1 MTAEELQ
8 QYRDQLLRDQALSP
22 LYVPRRF
29 TALPESGNLS
39 SDLEFRTYG
48 MLRDREPTLEEVL
61 THPSIAIVADP
72 GAGKSVVGRAAVEH
86 LLTHSDRLPV
96 FAEVKQYRVDLPTL
110 FRITTPAALLEPRAT
125 INGVALKRTYVLD
138 GIDEI
143 PKELLQRLGAELRDF
158 MENEPGAHFVVT
170 ARQAF
175 YVANRN
181 LLPPIPAVF
190 HILPFATEDIEQYC
204 ANADVDSD
212 RFMKA
217 IHAVSAAEEVRNP
230 FILSVMVQ
238 RFRDLG
244 SLSELRSENLSY
256 MIDRLI
262 QSRPQVNAH
271 RQRRALRML
280 GVAMET
286 YSRNELTEEEALRVI
301 REAVRLTEQQAREL
315 LDELYASI
323 LKRTGNGLSFLL
335 ASYGEYLAAEA
346 LEDAPLSRLKELAFL
361 DFSTPNDSWENAV
374 SYLLELNSSVRR
386 AFVRQYPIWT
396 LTAST
401 MAFSEHEKDVI
412 VNQILKELTA
422 NNQLVSDHP
431 RINVRRLTTF
441 ITTLTESVLEKDL
454 ASRNDVITGNALILL
469 GVRGNPGI
477 VSLAMDILSDRQKN
491 PGSRMAAV
499 MALVNSGSSALVPR
513 LLEIAHADDP
523 LNINIVDLIG
533 GLTDETQLMLT
544 LPVIIRT
551 NAGLSAAYY
560 HFRELKSRSAVI
572 AVLRFF
578 LEHPNDLNSIRT
590 EGYVE
595 PILKLIPR
603 YWDDEIPGLLVD
615 LIDFIETNHFYP
627 DHNGPFRK
635 LFAIVGTADAEGTV
649 PRIYFERLAA
659 RREADRRRMYYVDQ
673 TLAGLMRP
681 PTARWLIEHE
691 AFTMIENLAPYLHGE
706 VRELLRP
713 HSNGVIDA
721 QDAAAQRYRE
731 EQFESELARKTSI
744 VLVQERLLTRRTLT
758 EALVDFVELQQEHW
772 PELPGAF
779 RTWLAEE
786 ISRQLGRLD
795 LEHTV
800 EWRDNSLWQPQV
812 LPLLLEIV
820 ERYELHIDP
829 DEPLVFAAMSMDRN
843 IAANHYRRFGFTDH
857 AKQTLERLLGRAPSN
872 QALNELIRFV
882 ENAGIWSDGIAEAM
896 RAVVRD
902 PANKDKEYVQVTALN
917 LLMQHSVDD
926 DFVSQ
931 VYRDGTSTSLRS
943 AAFEGLISRQ
953 HRPTIERS
961 LGRLL
966 NDELELRRGEV
977 PMPNQTPLD
986 WIAKIR
992 ADFALP
998 KLIELR
1004 AQALRLQLATVTQ
1017 LLSNTIGA
1025 INRRELVR
1033 VIRQQL
1039 DVTPPNWHRWQ
1050 MSQAI
1055 EQERTATIEEA
1066 QRTPFDSVIKKLKG
1080 ATSLNRLKVFCEGAN
1095 DIPVFDEL
1103 VAQAGEAPEIIFGDV
1118 GGWPGLRNKDPE
1130 FLLLGS
1136 RAVIVI
1142 MDGDQGRELSKQDRP
1157 LTDVAQEQENR
1168 LARHGID
1175 LYILRRYGIEN
1186 YLPRQ
1191 AVERVLGVD
1200 LSAYFPVPDHVPFTE
1215 QLSEDNKGLRYRL
1228 RRWMAL
1234 KLDLKMPQP
1243 RRPLYS
1249 KAQNRDVAKLINLEA
1264 DLAGTDLFQI
1274 VQSIV
1279 QRARELQED

>member
-1 MTAEELQ
+1 MTPEELQ
-8 QYRDQLLRDQALSP
+8 QYRDQLFRDHVLGP

-48 MLRDREPTLEEVL
+48 MLRDREPMLEEVL

-86 LLTHSDRLPV
+86 LLNHSDRVPV

-110 FRITTPAALLEPRAT
+110 FRITTPVGVLEPRAT
-125 INGVALKRTYVLD
+125 VGGVALKRTYVLD

-143 PKELLQRLGAELRDF
+143 PMELLQRLGAELRDF
-158 MENEPGAHFVVT
+158 MENEAGAHFVVT

-204 ANADVDSD
+204 ANADVDPD

-217 IHAVSAAEEVRNP
+217 IHSVSAAEEVRNP

-238 RFRDLG
+238 RFRELG

-301 REAVRLTEQQAREL
+301 REAMRLTQQQAREL

-361 DFSTPNDSWENAV
+361 DFSTPNDSWGNAV
-374 SYLLELNSSVRR
+374 SYLLELNSSVRQ

-396 LTAST
+396 LTASAI
-401 MAFSEHEKDVI
+401 AFSEHEKDMI

-469 GVRGNPGI
+469 GVRGNPRV
-477 VSLAMDILSDRQKN
+477 VSLAMDILSDRQESR
-491 PGSRMAAV
+491 GSRMAAV
-499 MALVNSGSSALVPR
+499 LALVNSGTSALVPR
-513 LLEIAHADDP
+513 LLVTAHADDP

-533 GLTDETQLMLT
+533 ALTDDTQLRLT
-544 LPVIIRT
+544 LPVIVRT

-560 HFRELKSRSAVI
+560 HLRELKSREAVI

-590 EGYVE
+590 EGYIE

-603 YWDDEIPGLLVD
+603 YWDDEIARLLAD

-635 LFAIVGTADAEGTV
+635 LFEIVGAADVGGTV
-649 PRIYFERLAA
+649 PRLYFERLAL
-659 RREADRRRMYYVDQ
+659 RGDTDRRQMYYVDQ

-721 QDAAAQRYRE
+721 QDAAAHRYRE
-731 EQFESELARKTSI
+731 EQLETEIARKTSI
-744 VLVQERLLTRRTLT
+744 VLVQERLLTRRTLA
-758 EALVDFVELQQEHW
+758 EALVDFVELQPEHW

-779 RTWLAEE
+779 RTWLARE
-786 ISRQLGRLD
+786 ISLQLGRLD

-800 EWRDNSLWQPQV
+800 EWKDNSLWQPHV
-812 LPLLLEIV
+812 LPLLLEILD
-820 ERYELHIDP
+820 RYELHIDP
-829 DEPLVFAAMSMDRN
+829 DEALVFAAMSMDRN
-843 IAANHYRRFGFTDH
+843 VVANHYRRFGFSDD
-857 AKQTLERLLGRAPSN
+857 AKRTLERLLGRAPSN

-882 ENAGIWSDGIAEAM
+882 ETAGIWSDEIADAM

-902 PANKDKEYVQVTALN
+902 PADKGYVQVTSLN
-917 LLMQHSVDD
+917 LLMQHGAED

-931 VYRDGTSTSLRS
+931 VYRDRTNTSLRR

-966 NDELELRRGEV
+966 NDEQELRRGEV
-977 PMPNQTPLD
+977 PMPNETPLD

-1004 AQALRLQLATVTQ
+1004 AQALQLQLGTVTQ

-1039 DVTPPNWHRWQ
+1039 DVTPANWHRWQ

-1055 EQERTATIEEA
+1055 EQERAATIEEA

-1103 VAQAGEAPEIIFGDV
+1103 VAQAGEAPEILFGDI

-1142 MDGDQGRELSKQDRP
+1142 MDGDQGRDFSKQERP
-1157 LTDVAQEQENR
+1157 LTDVAKEQESR
-1168 LARHGID
+1168 LARHGIY
-1175 LYILRRYGIEN
+1175 LYVLRRYGIEN

-1200 LSAYFPVPDHVPFTE
+1200 VSAYFPVPDHVPFTE
-1215 QLSEDNKGLRYRL
+1215 HLSEDNKGMRYRL
-1228 RRWMAL
+1228 RRWVAST
-1234 KLDLKMPQP
+1234 LDLKMPQP

-1249 KAQNRDVAKLINLEA
+1249 KSKNRDVSKLINLEA

-1279 QRARELQED
+1279 QRARELQEV